1 MKKLKKMVAVL
12 LTAIMAMA
20 MSVSVFASAQTGTLK
35 VKVND
40 KNTLENQ
47 TIKVYKLFDLSRS
60 GENYAYTVNSEYEA
74 ILKQVLNITKD
85 DATSDDYYKALSSM
99 TKDSE
104 KIQSFANDFT
114 KAAITAKKA
123 ETAKKENLAKGTT
136 EVSFDNLAY
145 GYYLVYQTGTKEI
158 QSSLVSLDA
167 AEKEVDLKGTAP
179 SIEKTANKTSVN
191 IGDTVTYTITG
202 TIPDT
207 TGYDNYQYIIKDTLS
222 SGLTFDGNT
231 TVAITDS
238 TGNPSEAP
246 EATIEGQNM
255 TLDLSEWVR
264 NNQKNKG
271 KTFTVTYKAKVNEN
285 AVVTENNKA
294 TLTYGNDPSSTT
306 TTTPSEVKTPTYP
319 LQIKKVDSA
328 NTDKLLAGAKF
339 KLYKNK
345 DDADAVNDKA
355 IKVNK
360 KADGKYVVDP
370 AGITTEIVSVDN
382 QVEGIDTDC
391 NLYLNGLEA
400 GTYYLVE
407 TEAPDGYNKVSGTIE
422 VIITKSATTNVSEWT
437 LTGNDGANGQVLTV
451 KNSTGTILPSTG
463 GTGTIIFSIVA
474 GVLILGVAASFIK
487 DRRKEA

>member
-20 MSVSVFASAQTGTLK
+20 MSVSVFASTQTGTLK

-60 GENYAYTVNSEYEA
+60 GENYAYTVNSEYED
-74 ILKQVLNITKD
+74 ILKTVLNISKENP
-85 DATSDDYYKALSSM
+85 TSDDYYSALSKKTD
-99 TKDSE
+99 TKE
-104 KIQSFANDFT
+104 IQSFANEFT
-114 KAAITAKKA
+114 KAAVKANKA
-123 ETAKKENLAKGTT
+123 ETAKKANITKGTT
-136 EVSFDNLAY
+136 EVSFDKLDY

-179 SIEKTANKTSVN
+179 SIEKTADKTSVN

-207 TGYDNYQYIIKDTLS
+207 TGYDEYQYIIKDTLS
-222 SGLTFDGNT
+222 NGLTFDGNT

-246 EATIEGQNM
+246 GATIEGQNM
-255 TLDLSEWVR
+255 TLDLSAWVR
-264 NNQKNKG
+264 SNQENKG

-306 TTTPSEVKTPTYP
+306 TTPNEVKTPTYP

-370 AGITTEIVSVDN
+370 AGTTTEIVSVSN
-382 QVEGIDTDC
+382 QLDDINTGC

-422 VIITKSATTNVSEWT
+422 VTITKSTTTNVSEWT
-437 LTGNDGANGQVLTV
+437 LTAQGAEGQVLTV
-451 KNSTGTILPSTG
+451 QNSTGTILPSTG
-463 GTGTIIFSIVA
+463 GAGTIIFSIVA

>member
-20 MSVSVFASAQTGTLK
+20 MSVSVFASTQTGTLK

-60 GENYAYTVNSEYEA
+60 GENYAYTVNSEYED
-74 ILKQVLNITKD
+74 ILKTVLNISKENP
-85 DATSDDYYKALSSM
+85 TSDDYYSALSKKTD
-99 TKDSE
+99 TKE
-104 KIQSFANDFT
+104 IQSFANEFT
-114 KAAITAKKA
+114 KAAVKANKA
-123 ETAKKENLAKGTT
+123 ETAKKANITKGTT
-136 EVSFDNLAY
+136 EVSFDKLDY

-179 SIEKTANKTSVN
+179 SIEKTADKTSVN

-207 TGYDNYQYIIKDTLS
+207 TGYDEYQYIIKDTLS
-222 SGLTFDGNT
+222 KDLTFDGNT

-246 EATIEGQNM
+246 GATIEGQNM
-255 TLDLSEWVR
+255 TLDLSAWVR
-264 NNQKNKG
+264 SNQENKG

-306 TTTPSEVKTPTYP
+306 TTTPNEVKTPTYP

-370 AGITTEIVSVDN
+370 AGTTTEIVSVSN
-382 QVEGIDTDC
+382 QLDDINTGC

-422 VIITKSATTNVSEWT
+422 VTITKSTTTNVSEWT
-437 LTGNDGANGQVLTV
+437 LTAQGAEGQVLTV
-451 KNSTGTILPSTG
+451 QNSTGTILPSTG
-463 GTGTIIFSIVA
+463 GAGTIIFSIVA

>member
-20 MSVSVFASAQTGTLK
+20 MSVSVFASTQTGTLK

-60 GENYAYTVNSEYEA
+60 GENYAYTVNSEYED
-74 ILKQVLNITKD
+74 ILKTVLNISKENP
-85 DATSDDYYKALSSM
+85 TSDDYYSALSKKTD
-99 TKDSE
+99 TKE
-104 KIQSFANDFT
+104 IQSFANEFT
-114 KAAITAKKA
+114 KAAVKANKA
-123 ETAKKENLAKGTT
+123 ETAKKANITKGTT
-136 EVSFDNLAY
+136 EVSFDKLDY

-179 SIEKTANKTSVN
+179 SIEKTADKTSVN

-207 TGYDNYQYIIKDTLS
+207 TGYDEYQYIIKDTLS
-222 SGLTFDGNT
+222 KGLTFDGNT

-246 EATIEGQNM
+246 GATIEGQNM
-255 TLDLSEWVR
+255 TLDLSAWVR
-264 NNQKNKG
+264 SNQENKG

-345 DDADAVNDKA
+345 DDADEVNDKA

-370 AGITTEIVSVDN
+370 DGTTTEIVSVDN

>member
-20 MSVSVFASAQTGTLK
+20 MSVSVFASTQTGTLK

-60 GENYAYTVNSEYEA
+60 GENYAYTVNSEYED
-74 ILKQVLNITKD
+74 ILKTVLNISKENP
-85 DATSDDYYKALSSM
+85 TSDDYYSALSKKTD
-99 TKDSE
+99 TKE
-104 KIQSFANDFT
+104 IQSFANEFT
-114 KAAITAKKA
+114 KAAVKANKA
-123 ETAKKENLAKGTT
+123 ETAKKANITKGTT
-136 EVSFDNLAY
+136 EVSFDKLDY

-179 SIEKTANKTSVN
+179 SIEKTADKTSVN

-207 TGYDNYQYIIKDTLS
+207 TGYDEYQYIIKDTLS
-222 SGLTFDGNT
+222 NGLTFDGNT

-246 EATIEGQNM
+246 GATIEGQNM
-255 TLDLSEWVR
+255 TLDLSAWVR
-264 NNQKNKG
+264 SNQENKG

-306 TTTPSEVKTPTYP
+306 TTTPNEVKTPTYP

-345 DDADAVNDKA
+345 DDADAVSDKA

-370 AGITTEIVSVDN
+370 AGTTTEIVSVSN
-382 QVEGIDTDC
+382 QLDDINTGC

-422 VIITKSATTNVSEWT
+422 VTITKSTTTNVSEWT
-437 LTGNDGANGQVLTV
+437 LTAQGAEGQVLTV
-451 KNSTGTILPSTG
+451 QNSTGTILPSTG
-463 GTGTIIFSIVA
+463 GAGTIIFSIVA

>member
-20 MSVSVFASAQTGTLK
+20 MSVSVFASTQTGTLK

-60 GENYAYTVNSEYEA
+60 GENYAYTVNSEYED
-74 ILKQVLNITKD
+74 ILKTVLNISKENP
-85 DATSDDYYKALSSM
+85 TSDDYYSALSKKTD
-99 TKDSE
+99 TKE
-104 KIQSFANDFT
+104 IQSFANEFT
-114 KAAITAKKA
+114 KAAVKANKA
-123 ETAKKENLAKGTT
+123 ETAKKANITKGTT
-136 EVSFDNLAY
+136 EVSFDKLDY

-179 SIEKTANKTSVN
+179 SIEKTADKTSVN

-207 TGYDNYQYIIKDTLS
+207 TGYDEYQYIIKDTLS
-222 SGLTFDGNT
+222 NGLTFDGNT

-246 EATIEGQNM
+246 GATIEGQNM
-255 TLDLSEWVR
+255 TLDLSAWVR
-264 NNQKNKG
+264 SNQENKG

-306 TTTPSEVKTPTYP
+306 TTTPNEVKTPTYP

-370 AGITTEIVSVDN
+370 VGTTTEIVSVSN
-382 QVEGIDTDC
+382 QLDDINTGC

-422 VIITKSATTNVSEWT
+422 VTITKSTTTNVSEWT
-437 LTGNDGANGQVLTV
+437 LTAQGAEGQVLTV
-451 KNSTGTILPSTG
+451 QNSTGTILPSTG
-463 GTGTIIFSIVA
+463 GAGTIIFSIVA

>member
-20 MSVSVFASAQTGTLK
+20 MSVSVFASTQTGTLK

-60 GENYAYTVNSEYEA
+60 GENYAYTVNSEYED
-74 ILKQVLNITKD
+74 ILKTVLNISKENP
-85 DATSDDYYKALSSM
+85 TSDDYYSALSKKTD
-99 TKDSE
+99 TKE
-104 KIQSFANDFT
+104 IQSFANEFT
-114 KAAITAKKA
+114 KAAVKANKA
-123 ETAKKENLAKGTT
+123 ETAKKANITKGTT
-136 EVSFDNLAY
+136 EVSFDKLDY

-179 SIEKTANKTSVN
+179 SIEKTADKTSVN

-207 TGYDNYQYIIKDTLS
+207 TGYDEYQYIIKDTLS
-222 SGLTFDGNT
+222 NGLTFDGNT

-246 EATIEGQNM
+246 GATIEGQNM
-255 TLDLSEWVR
+255 TLDLSAWVR
-264 NNQKNKG
+264 SNQENKG

-306 TTTPSEVKTPTYP
+306 TTTPNEVKTPTYP

-345 DDADAVNDKA
+345 DDAVNDKA

-370 AGITTEIVSVDN
+370 AGTTTEIVSVSN
-382 QVEGIDTDC
+382 QLDDINTGC

-422 VIITKSATTNVSEWT
+422 VTITKSTTTNVSEWT
-437 LTGNDGANGQVLTV
+437 LTAQGAEGQVLTV
-451 KNSTGTILPSTG
+451 QNSTGTILPSTG
-463 GTGTIIFSIVA
+463 GAGTIIFSIVA

>member
-20 MSVSVFASAQTGTLK
+20 MSVSVFASTQTGTLK

-60 GENYAYTVNSEYEA
+60 GENYAYTVNSEYED
-74 ILKQVLNITKD
+74 ILKTVLNISKENP
-85 DATSDDYYKALSSM
+85 TSDDYYSALSKKTD
-99 TKDSE
+99 TKE
-104 KIQSFANDFT
+104 IQSFANEFT
-114 KAAITAKKA
+114 KAAVKANKA
-123 ETAKKENLAKGTT
+123 ETAKKANITKGTT
-136 EVSFDNLAY
+136 EVSFDKLDY

-179 SIEKTANKTSVN
+179 SIEKTADKTSVN

-207 TGYDNYQYIIKDTLS
+207 TGYDEYQYIIKDTLS
-222 SGLTFDGNT
+222 NGLTFDGNT

-246 EATIEGQNM
+246 GATIEGQNM
-255 TLDLSEWVR
+255 TLDLSAWVR
-264 NNQKNKG
+264 SNQENKG

-306 TTTPSEVKTPTYP
+306 TTTPNEVKTPTYP

-370 AGITTEIVSVDN
+370 AGTTTEIVSVSN
-382 QVEGIDTDC
+382 QLDDINTGC

-422 VIITKSATTNVSEWT
+422 VTITKSTTTNVSEWT
-437 LTGNDGANGQVLTV
+437 LTAQGAEGQVLTV
-451 KNSTGTILPSTG
+451 QNSTGTILPSTG
-463 GTGTIIFSIVA
+463 GAGTIIFSRQTVCYI
-474 GVLILGVAASFIK
+474 S
-487 DRRKEA
+487 ENH

>member
-20 MSVSVFASAQTGTLK
+20 MSVSVFASTQTGTLK

-60 GENYAYTVNSEYEA
+60 GENYAYTVNSEYED
-74 ILKQVLNITKD
+74 ILKTVLNISKENP
-85 DATSDDYYKALSSM
+85 TSDDYYSALSKKTD
-99 TKDSE
+99 TKE
-104 KIQSFANDFT
+104 IQSFANEFT
-114 KAAITAKKA
+114 KAAVKANKA
-123 ETAKKENLAKGTT
+123 ETAKKANITKGTT
-136 EVSFDNLAY
+136 EVSFDKLDY

-179 SIEKTANKTSVN
+179 SIEKTADKTSVN

-207 TGYDNYQYIIKDTLS
+207 TGYDEYQYIIKDTLS
-222 SGLTFDGNT
+222 NGLTFDGNT

-246 EATIEGQNM
+246 GATIEGQNM
-255 TLDLSEWVR
+255 TLDLSAWVR
-264 NNQKNKG
+264 SNQENKG

-294 TLTYGNDPSSTT
+294 TLTYGNDTSSTT
-306 TTTPSEVKTPTYP
+306 TTTPNEVKTPTYP

-370 AGITTEIVSVDN
+370 AGTTTEIVSVSN
-382 QVEGIDTDC
+382 QLDDINTGC

-422 VIITKSATTNVSEWT
+422 VTITKSTTTNVSEWT
-437 LTGNDGANGQVLTV
+437 LTAQGAEGQVLTV
-451 KNSTGTILPSTG
+451 QNSTGTILPSTG
-463 GTGTIIFSIVA
+463 GAGTIIFSIVA

>member
-20 MSVSVFASAQTGTLK
+20 MSVSVFASTQTGTLK

-60 GENYAYTVNSEYEA
+60 GENYAYTVNSEYED
-74 ILKQVLNITKD
+74 ILKTVLNISKENP
-85 DATSDDYYKALSSM
+85 TSDDYYSALSKKTD
-99 TKDSE
+99 TKE
-104 KIQSFANDFT
+104 IQSFANEFT
-114 KAAITAKKA
+114 KAAVKANKA
-123 ETAKKENLAKGTT
+123 ETAKKANITKGTT
-136 EVSFDNLAY
+136 EVSFDKLDY

-179 SIEKTANKTSVN
+179 SIEKTADKISVN

-207 TGYDNYQYIIKDTLS
+207 TGYDEYQYIIKDTLS
-222 SGLTFDGNT
+222 NGLTFDGNT

-246 EATIEGQNM
+246 GATIEGQNM
-255 TLDLSEWVR
+255 TLDLSAWVR
-264 NNQKNKG
+264 SNQENKG

-306 TTTPSEVKTPTYP
+306 TTTPNEVKTPTYP

-370 AGITTEIVSVDN
+370 AGTTTEIVSVSN
-382 QVEGIDTDC
+382 QLDDINTGC

-422 VIITKSATTNVSEWT
+422 VTITKSTTTNVSEWT
-437 LTGNDGANGQVLTV
+437 LTAQGAEGQVLTV
-451 KNSTGTILPSTG
+451 QNSTGTILPSTG
-463 GTGTIIFSIVA
+463 GAGTIIFSIVA

>member
-20 MSVSVFASAQTGTLK
+20 MSVSVFASTQTGTLK

-60 GENYAYTVNSEYEA
+60 GENYAYTVNSEYED
-74 ILKQVLNITKD
+74 ILKTVLNISKENP
-85 DATSDDYYKALSSM
+85 TSDDYYSALSKKTD
-99 TKDSE
+99 TKE
-104 KIQSFANDFT
+104 IQSFANEFT
-114 KAAITAKKA
+114 KAAVKANKA
-123 ETAKKENLAKGTT
+123 ETAKKANITKGTT
-136 EVSFDNLAY
+136 EVSFDKLDY

-179 SIEKTANKTSVN
+179 SIEKTADKTSVN

-207 TGYDNYQYIIKDTLS
+207 TGYDEYQYIIKDTLS
-222 SGLTFDGNT
+222 NGLTFDGNT

-246 EATIEGQNM
+246 GATIEGQNM
-255 TLDLSEWVR
+255 TLDLSAWVR
-264 NNQKNKG
+264 SNQENKG

-306 TTTPSEVKTPTYP
+306 TTTPNEVKTPTYP

-370 AGITTEIVSVDN
+370 DGTTTEIVSVSN
-382 QVEGIDTDC
+382 QLDDINTGC

-422 VIITKSATTNVSEWT
+422 VTITKSTTTNVSEWT
-437 LTGNDGANGQVLTV
+437 LTAQGAEGQVLTV
-451 KNSTGTILPSTG
+451 QNSTGTILPSTG
-463 GTGTIIFSIVA
+463 GAGTIIFSIVA

>member
-20 MSVSVFASAQTGTLK
+20 MSVSVFASTQTGTLK

-60 GENYAYTVNSEYEA
+60 GENYAYTVNSEYED
-74 ILKQVLNITKD
+74 ILKTVLNISKENP
-85 DATSDDYYKALSSM
+85 TSDDYYSALSKKTD
-99 TKDSE
+99 TKE
-104 KIQSFANDFT
+104 IQSFANEFT
-114 KAAITAKKA
+114 KAAVKANKA
-123 ETAKKENLAKGTT
+123 ETAKKANITKGTT
-136 EVSFDNLAY
+136 EVSFDKLDY

-179 SIEKTANKTSVN
+179 SIEKTADKTSVN

-207 TGYDNYQYIIKDTLS
+207 TGYDEYQYIIKDTLS
-222 SGLTFDGNT
+222 NGLTFDGNT

-246 EATIEGQNM
+246 GATIEGQNM
-255 TLDLSEWVR
+255 TLDLSAWVR
-264 NNQKNKG
+264 SNQENKG

-306 TTTPSEVKTPTYP
+306 TTTPNEVKTPTYP

-370 AGITTEIVSVDN
+370 AGITTEIVSVSN
-382 QVEGIDTDC
+382 QLDDINTGC

-422 VIITKSATTNVSEWT
+422 VTITKSTTTNVSEWT
-437 LTGNDGANGQVLTV
+437 LTAQGAEGQVLTV
-451 KNSTGTILPSTG
+451 QNSTGTILPSTG
-463 GTGTIIFSIVA
+463 GAGTIIFSIVA

>member
-207 TGYDNYQYIIKDTLS
+207 TGYDNYHQGYIIKW
-222 SGLTFDGNT
+222 FN
-231 TVAITDS
+231 
-238 TGNPSEAP
+238 
-246 EATIEGQNM
+246 
-255 TLDLSEWVR
+255 
-264 NNQKNKG
+264 
-271 KTFTVTYKAKVNEN
+271 F
-285 AVVTENNKA
+285 
-294 TLTYGNDPSSTT
+294 
-306 TTTPSEVKTPTYP
+306 
-319 LQIKKVDSA
+319 
-328 NTDKLLAGAKF
+328 
-339 KLYKNK
+339 
-345 DDADAVNDKA
+345 
-355 IKVNK
+355 
-360 KADGKYVVDP
+360 
-370 AGITTEIVSVDN
+370 
-382 QVEGIDTDC
+382 
-391 NLYLNGLEA
+391 
-400 GTYYLVE
+400 
-407 TEAPDGYNKVSGTIE
+407 
-422 VIITKSATTNVSEWT
+422 
-437 LTGNDGANGQVLTV
+437 
-451 KNSTGTILPSTG
+451 
-463 GTGTIIFSIVA
+463 
-474 GVLILGVAASFIK
+474 
-487 DRRKEA
+487 

>member
-20 MSVSVFASAQTGTLK
+20 MSVSVFASTQTGTLK

-60 GENYAYTVNSEYEA
+60 GENYAYTVNSEYED
-74 ILKQVLNITKD
+74 ILKTVLNISKENP
-85 DATSDDYYKALSSM
+85 TSDDYYSALSKKTD
-99 TKDSE
+99 TKE
-104 KIQSFANDFT
+104 IQSFANEFT
-114 KAAITAKKA
+114 KAAVKANKTETAKKA
-123 ETAKKENLAKGTT
+123 NITKGTT
-136 EVSFDNLAY
+136 EVSFDKLDY

-179 SIEKTANKTSVN
+179 SIEKTADKTSVN

-207 TGYDNYQYIIKDTLS
+207 TGYDEYQYIIKDTLS
-222 SGLTFDGNT
+222 NGLTFDGNT

-246 EATIEGQNM
+246 GATIEGQNM
-255 TLDLSEWVR
+255 TLDLSAWVR
-264 NNQKNKG
+264 SNQENKG

-306 TTTPSEVKTPTYP
+306 TTTPNEVKTPTYP

-370 AGITTEIVSVDN
+370 AGTTTEIVSVSN
-382 QVEGIDTDC
+382 QLDDINTGC

-422 VIITKSATTNVSEWT
+422 VTITKSTTTNVSEWT
-437 LTGNDGANGQVLTV
+437 LTAQGAEGQVLTV
-451 KNSTGTILPSTG
+451 QNSTGTILPSTG
-463 GTGTIIFSIVA
+463 GAGTIIFSIVA

>member
-20 MSVSVFASAQTGTLK
+20 MSVSVFASTQTGTLK

-60 GENYAYTVNSEYEA
+60 GENYAYTVNSEYED
-74 ILKQVLNITKD
+74 ILKTVLNISKENP
-85 DATSDDYYKALSSM
+85 TSDDYYSALSKKTD
-99 TKDSE
+99 TKE
-104 KIQSFANDFT
+104 IQSFANEFT
-114 KAAITAKKA
+114 KAAVKANKA
-123 ETAKKENLAKGTT
+123 ETAKKANITKGTT
-136 EVSFDNLAY
+136 EVSFDKLDY

-179 SIEKTANKTSVN
+179 SIEKTADKTSVN

-207 TGYDNYQYIIKDTLS
+207 TGYDEYQYIIKDTLS
-222 SGLTFDGNT
+222 NGLTFDGNT

-246 EATIEGQNM
+246 GATIEGQNM
-255 TLDLSEWVR
+255 TLDLSAWVR
-264 NNQKNKG
+264 SNQENKG

-306 TTTPSEVKTPTYP
+306 TTTPNEVKTPTYP

-370 AGITTEIVSVDN
+370 AGTTTEIVSVSN
-382 QVEGIDTDC
+382 QLDDINTGC

-422 VIITKSATTNVSEWT
+422 VTITKSTTTNVSEWT
-437 LTGNDGANGQVLTV
+437 LTAQGAEGQVLTV
-451 KNSTGTILPSTG
+451 QNSTGTILPSTG
-463 GTGTIIFSIVA
+463 GAGTIIFSIVA

>member
-20 MSVSVFASAQTGTLK
+20 MSVSVFASTQTGTLK

-60 GENYAYTVNSEYEA
+60 GENYAYTVNSEYED
-74 ILKQVLNITKD
+74 ILKTVLNISKENP
-85 DATSDDYYKALSSM
+85 TSDDYYSALSKKTD
-99 TKDSE
+99 TKE
-104 KIQSFANDFT
+104 IQSFANEFT
-114 KAAITAKKA
+114 KAAVKANKA
-123 ETAKKENLAKGTT
+123 ETAKKANITKGTT
-136 EVSFDNLAY
+136 EVSFDKLDY

-179 SIEKTANKTSVN
+179 SIEKTADKTSVN

-207 TGYDNYQYIIKDTLS
+207 TGYDEYQYIIKDTLS
-222 SGLTFDGNT
+222 NGLTFDGNT

-246 EATIEGQNM
+246 GATIEGQNM
-255 TLDLSEWVR
+255 TLDLSAWVR
-264 NNQKNKG
+264 SNQENKG

-306 TTTPSEVKTPTYP
+306 TTTPNEVKTPTYP

-345 DDADAVNDKA
+345 DDVDAVNDKA

-370 AGITTEIVSVDN
+370 AGITTEIVSVSN
-382 QVEGIDTDC
+382 QLDDINTGC

-422 VIITKSATTNVSEWT
+422 VTITKSTTTNVSEWT
-437 LTGNDGANGQVLTV
+437 LTAQGAEGQVLTV
-451 KNSTGTILPSTG
+451 QNSTGTILPSTG
-463 GTGTIIFSIVA
+463 GAGTIIFSIVA

>member
-20 MSVSVFASAQTGTLK
+20 MSVSVFASTQTGTLK

-60 GENYAYTVNSEYEA
+60 GENYAYTVNSEYED
-74 ILKQVLNITKD
+74 ILKTVLNISKENP
-85 DATSDDYYKALSSM
+85 TSDDYYSALSKKTD
-99 TKDSE
+99 TKE
-104 KIQSFANDFT
+104 IQSFANEFT
-114 KAAITAKKA
+114 KAAVKANKA
-123 ETAKKENLAKGTT
+123 ETAKKANITKGTT
-136 EVSFDNLAY
+136 EVSFDKLDY

-179 SIEKTANKTSVN
+179 SIEKTADKTSVN

-207 TGYDNYQYIIKDTLS
+207 TGYDEYQYIIKDTLS
-222 SGLTFDGNT
+222 NGLTFDGNT

-246 EATIEGQNM
+246 GATIEGQNM
-255 TLDLSEWVR
+255 TLDLSAWVR
-264 NNQKNKG
+264 SNQENKG

-306 TTTPSEVKTPTYP
+306 TTTPNEVKTPTYP

-370 AGITTEIVSVDN
+370 AGTTTEIVSVSN
-382 QVEGIDTDC
+382 QLDDINTGC

-422 VIITKSATTNVSEWT
+422 VTITKSTTTNVSEWT
-437 LTGNDGANGQVLTV
+437 LTAQGAEGQVLTV
-451 KNSTGTILPSTG
+451 QNSTGTILPSTG
-463 GTGTIIFSIVA
+463 GAGTIIFSIVA
-474 GVLILGVAASFIK
+474 GVLILAVAASFIK

>member
-20 MSVSVFASAQTGTLK
+20 MSVSVFASTQTGTLK

-60 GENYAYTVNSEYEA
+60 GENYAYTVNSEYED
-74 ILKQVLNITKD
+74 ILKTVLNISKENP
-85 DATSDDYYKALSSM
+85 TSDDYYSALSKKTD
-99 TKDSE
+99 TKE
-104 KIQSFANDFT
+104 IQSFANEFT
-114 KAAITAKKA
+114 KAAVKANKA
-123 ETAKKENLAKGTT
+123 ETAKKANITKGTT
-136 EVSFDNLAY
+136 EVSFDKLDY

-179 SIEKTANKTSVN
+179 SIEKTADKTSVN

-207 TGYDNYQYIIKDTLS
+207 TGYDEYQYIIKDTLS
-222 SGLTFDGNT
+222 NGLTFDGNT

-246 EATIEGQNM
+246 GATIEGQNM
-255 TLDLSEWVR
+255 TLDLSAWVR
-264 NNQKNKG
+264 SNQENKG

-306 TTTPSEVKTPTYP
+306 TTTPNEVKTPTYP

-370 AGITTEIVSVDN
+370 VGTTTEIVSVSN
-382 QVEGIDTDC
+382 QLDDINTGC

-422 VIITKSATTNVSEWT
+422 VTITKSTTTNVSEWT
-437 LTGNDGANGQVLTV
+437 LTAQGAEGQVLTV
-451 KNSTGTILPSTG
+451 QNSTGTILPSTG
-463 GTGTIIFSIVA
+463 GAGTIIFSIVA
-474 GVLILGVAASFIK
+474 GVLILGVEASFIK

>member
-255 TLDLSEWVR
+255 TLDLSAWVR
-264 NNQKNKG
+264 SNQENKG

-360 KADGKYVVDP
+360 KQM
-370 AGITTEIVSVDN
+370 EN
-382 QVEGIDTDC
+382 M
-391 NLYLNGLEA
+391 
-400 GTYYLVE
+400 
-407 TEAPDGYNKVSGTIE
+407 
-422 VIITKSATTNVSEWT
+422 
-437 LTGNDGANGQVLTV
+437 
-451 KNSTGTILPSTG
+451 
-463 GTGTIIFSIVA
+463 
-474 GVLILGVAASFIK
+474 
-487 DRRKEA
+487 

>member
-179 SIEKTANKTSVN
+179 SIEK
-191 IGDTVTYTITG
+191 
-202 TIPDT
+202 
-207 TGYDNYQYIIKDTLS
+207 Q
-222 SGLTFDGNT
+222 
-231 TVAITDS
+231 
-238 TGNPSEAP
+238 
-246 EATIEGQNM
+246 
-255 TLDLSEWVR
+255 
-264 NNQKNKG
+264 
-271 KTFTVTYKAKVNEN
+271 
-285 AVVTENNKA
+285 
-294 TLTYGNDPSSTT
+294 
-306 TTTPSEVKTPTYP
+306 
-319 LQIKKVDSA
+319 QIKH
-328 NTDKLLAGAKF
+328 L
-339 KLYKNK
+339 
-345 DDADAVNDKA
+345 
-355 IKVNK
+355 
-360 KADGKYVVDP
+360 
-370 AGITTEIVSVDN
+370 
-382 QVEGIDTDC
+382 
-391 NLYLNGLEA
+391 
-400 GTYYLVE
+400 
-407 TEAPDGYNKVSGTIE
+407 
-422 VIITKSATTNVSEWT
+422 
-437 LTGNDGANGQVLTV
+437 
-451 KNSTGTILPSTG
+451 
-463 GTGTIIFSIVA
+463 
-474 GVLILGVAASFIK
+474 LILEIQ
-487 DRRKEA
+487 